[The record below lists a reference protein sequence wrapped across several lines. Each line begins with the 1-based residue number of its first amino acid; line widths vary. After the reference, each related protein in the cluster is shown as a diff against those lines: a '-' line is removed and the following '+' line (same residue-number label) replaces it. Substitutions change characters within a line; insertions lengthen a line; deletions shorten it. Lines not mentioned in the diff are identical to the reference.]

1 MRRHFAA
8 CFILPD
14 GRIYQVEAGEIFIG
28 TGKNADLKLGIP
40 GADRGEYRGC
50 LWGIKP
56 LHVQV
61 CAREDGWFYI
71 RNLTDT
77 PVLTKIGQ
85 TEEVLLEGDS
95 ERKLLHGM
103 NINFGTYQITFYR
116 GCTTNEEDETD
127 RVGGIYPY
135 RAVPGREPCRD
146 PGRDRR
152 RAFLCQMDGGGR
164 SFILFPEKVSGGRAS
179 SCRPGRDTPGGDG
192 GRPLGPYI

>member
-1 MRRHFAA
+1 MILKILLLAGMFGFLFWAARQESDARREEYVRRHFAA

-77 PVLTKIGQ
+77 HVLTKIGQ
-85 TEEVLLEGDS
+85 TKEVLLEGDS

-116 GCTTNEEDETD
+116 GVYHE
-127 RVGGIYPY
+127 
-135 RAVPGREPCRD
+135 
-146 PGRDRR
+146 
-152 RAFLCQMDGGGR
+152 
-164 SFILFPEKVSGGRAS
+164 
-179 SCRPGRDTPGGDG
+179 
-192 GRPLGPYI
+192 